1 MACKSCKKNNTNILN
16 GLLGTPKG
24 KFFKNNMKSSLLDN
38 GIGGSHTGEKIV
50 LVFFAW
56 IPLFV
61 GYYTTIKFLIS
72 LF

>member
-1 MACKSCKKNNTNILN
+1 
-16 GLLGTPKG
+16 
-24 KFFKNNMKSSLLDN
+24 MKSSLLDN